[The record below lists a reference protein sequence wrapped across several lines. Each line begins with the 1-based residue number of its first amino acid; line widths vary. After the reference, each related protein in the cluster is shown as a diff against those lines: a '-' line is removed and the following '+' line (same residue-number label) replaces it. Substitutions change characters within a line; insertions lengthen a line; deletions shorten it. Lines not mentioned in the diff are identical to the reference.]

1 MPLLA
6 VDPGV
11 HLGYALIP
19 AGEVGVLVLPK
30 DVEGAV
36 RGMMEELRPLLLSS
50 TDLVVEGWQ
59 VRGRRPGRDSLVPLA
74 LIGALVALGGKTVP
88 PTWKREFAPKV
99 PQDFRG
105 VPGLRFPTGLD
116 PTDRG
121 IWLRLYLDGWLPL
134 LDRVRALP
142 RKHRPHALDALG
154 LARYASL
161 LQGKHVEGGRADARA
176 V

>member
-74 LIGALVALGGKTVP
+74 LIGALVALGENGSSHLEEGVCSKGAPGFQGEYPVFASPPGWTPRTV
-88 PTWKREFAPKV
+88 
-99 PQDFRG
+99 
-105 VPGLRFPTGLD
+105 
-116 PTDRG
+116 
-121 IWLRLYLDGWLPL
+121 
-134 LDRVRALP
+134 
-142 RKHRPHALDALG
+142 
-154 LARYASL
+154 AS
-161 LQGKHVEGGRADARA
+161 G
-176 V
+176 